1 MRCKIL
7 TDSCLTMEDNYSLL
21 IRKIDEF
28 IRKYYKNQLFR
39 GSLYSLAALALF
51 FIFINLLEY
60 FSWFGSIT
68 RTVLF
73 YAYLAA
79 ASGILVKFVVI
90 PLLKIKN
97 IGKIISHEQA
107 AEVIGRHFSDVKDV
121 LLNTLQL
128 KQLSASDYHSRELI
142 DASINQK
149 INKLKPVPFT
159 AAVDLKQNRKYL
171 KYALPPALLIL
182 FALVVAP
189 SLVTDPAKRIIHHNT
204 TFEKPA
210 PFTIEILND
219 TLTAMQ
225 QEDFTL
231 NVKLTGDEIPDELLL
246 RTGDG
251 AYRMEKENTVRF
263 HYTFRNIQTKMPFHF
278 EAGDF
283 ISRQYVL
290 NVLPKPIIL
299 SFGIDAVYPAYTG
312 HKNESFTNTG
322 DITVP
327 AGTKLTW
334 RFYLRDAGSVRFN
347 LQQKSHQ
354 LVPQHSNQVTWSA
367 QVFGSSKYSV
377 QVSNKYFESPD
388 SLMFAINVIPDL
400 YPDISVE
407 EFHDSVYDNR
417 LYYKGN
423 IKDDYGFSRLAFCY
437 TVKKGDRESEQEQPV
452 IREMEFENGS
462 LQQPFFYFLDVS
474 TLMLVS
480 GDIVEY
486 YFEVS
491 DNDMLNHYKSTRSQ
505 KNIFKVPT
513 LEELEKRAEQRN
525 SDIKDRMEDAILQ
538 SQKLQKQI
546 ENMNKKLIEKEEIG
560 WQEKQQLQQMIDKQE
575 QLQQEIK
582 DIQKENK
589 EKSLQEQQYNETDPA
604 ILEKQQKLEEMFN
617 QILPDEVKLM
627 FEELKKLLEQV
638 DKEKVQDMLEK
649 MKMSNEDIEK
659 QLDRDLEMFRQLEF
673 EQKLQEAIDKLNKLA
688 EDQKNIS
695 KETENTPK
703 EKLEQIEKKQ
713 DELNDQFDKLRKD
726 LDDLKKKNEELA
738 DPNKLENTD
747 PLEQSIEQEMD
758 DSKQQL
764 ENRNAKNASE
774 SQKSASGK
782 MKELGNKLQNMQ
794 QEMEQENNAEDIETL
809 RQILEN
815 LVDIS
820 FGQEELMNRLNTIG
834 VNNPKYIQ
842 AIQDQK
848 NLKDDL
854 QMVEDSLIQLSKR
867 QAAIQPFVM
876 REISAIN
883 NNMGETIEALNNR
896 TVPTAKSKQQY
907 IMTSVNDL
915 ALMLAESMKEMES
928 NMPMSGS
935 GKSKSQCNNPKSGG
949 GKSGKM
955 KSLRQLQE
963 QLNKQLGEMK
973 NSMEKTGNKPGQQG
987 NRKLSEQL
995 ARMAA
1000 QQEALRKQLQEA
1012 GEEMQ
1017 KQGSG
1022 VDKNIKQ
1029 MMQQMEQT
1037 ETDLVN
1043 KRITRETMLRQQDI
1057 VTRLLESEKAEQQ
1070 REQDQKRESNEG
1082 IDKQNINPAAF
1093 FEYNKIKQRESEMI
1107 RTVPPSLK
1115 PFYKKKANEYF
1126 LTFE

>member
-1 MRCKIL
+1 
-7 TDSCLTMEDNYSLL
+7 
-21 IRKIDEF
+21 
-28 IRKYYKNQLFR
+28 
-39 GSLYSLAALALF
+39 
-51 FIFINLLEY
+51 
-60 FSWFGSIT
+60 
-68 RTVLF
+68 
-73 YAYLAA
+73 
-79 ASGILVKFVVI
+79 
-90 PLLKIKN
+90 
-97 IGKIISHEQA
+97 
-107 AEVIGRHFSDVKDV
+107 
-121 LLNTLQL
+121 
-128 KQLSASDYHSRELI
+128 
-142 DASINQK
+142 
-149 INKLKPVPFT
+149 
-159 AAVDLKQNRKYL
+159 
-171 KYALPPALLIL
+171 
-182 FALVVAP
+182 
-189 SLVTDPAKRIIHHNT
+189 
-204 TFEKPA
+204 
-210 PFTIEILND
+210 
-219 TLTAMQ
+219 
-225 QEDFTL
+225 
-231 NVKLTGDEIPDELLL
+231 
-246 RTGDG
+246 
-251 AYRMEKENTVRF
+251 
-263 HYTFRNIQTKMPFHF
+263 
-278 EAGDF
+278 
-283 ISRQYVL
+283 
-290 NVLPKPIIL
+290 
-299 SFGIDAVYPAYTG
+299 
-312 HKNESFTNTG
+312 
-322 DITVP
+322 
-327 AGTKLTW
+327 
-334 RFYLRDAGSVRFN
+334 
-347 LQQKSHQ
+347 
-354 LVPQHSNQVTWSA
+354 
-367 QVFGSSKYSV
+367 
-377 QVSNKYFESPD
+377 
-388 SLMFAINVIPDL
+388 
-400 YPDISVE
+400 
-407 EFHDSVYDNR
+407 
-417 LYYKGN
+417 
-423 IKDDYGFSRLAFCY
+423 
-437 TVKKGDRESEQEQPV
+437 
-452 IREMEFENGS
+452 
-462 LQQPFFYFLDVS
+462 
-474 TLMLVS
+474 
-480 GDIVEY
+480 
-486 YFEVS
+486 
-491 DNDMLNHYKSTRSQ
+491 
-505 KNIFKVPT
+505 
-513 LEELEKRAEQRN
+513 
-525 SDIKDRMEDAILQ
+525 
-538 SQKLQKQI
+538 
-546 ENMNKKLIEKEEIG
+546 
-560 WQEKQQLQQMIDKQE
+560 
-575 QLQQEIK
+575 
-582 DIQKENK
+582 
-589 EKSLQEQQYNETDPA
+589 
-604 ILEKQQKLEEMFN
+604 
-617 QILPDEVKLM
+617 LM

>member
-1 MRCKIL
+1 M
-7 TDSCLTMEDNYSLL
+7 
-21 IRKIDEF
+21 
-28 IRKYYKNQLFR
+28 NQLIAI
-39 GSLYSLAALALF
+39 SA
-51 FIFINLLEY
+51 
-60 FSWFGSIT
+60 
-68 RTVLF
+68 
-73 YAYLAA
+73 
-79 ASGILVKFVVI
+79 
-90 PLLKIKN
+90 
-97 IGKIISHEQA
+97 IG
-107 AEVIGRHFSDVKDV
+107 
-121 LLNTLQL
+121 
-128 KQLSASDYHSRELI
+128 
-142 DASINQK
+142 
-149 INKLKPVPFT
+149 
-159 AAVDLKQNRKYL
+159 
-171 KYALPPALLIL
+171 
-182 FALVVAP
+182 
-189 SLVTDPAKRIIHHNT
+189 
-204 TFEKPA
+204 
-210 PFTIEILND
+210 ND
-219 TLTAMQ
+219 
-225 QEDFTL
+225 
-231 NVKLTGDEIPDELLL
+231 
-246 RTGDG
+246 RTG
-251 AYRMEKENTVRF
+251 
-263 HYTFRNIQTKMPFHF
+263 
-278 EAGDF
+278 
-283 ISRQYVL
+283 L
-290 NVLPKPIIL
+290 
-299 SFGIDAVYPAYTG
+299 
-312 HKNESFTNTG
+312 
-322 DITVP
+322 
-327 AGTKLTW
+327 
-334 RFYLRDAGSVRFN
+334 
-347 LQQKSHQ
+347 
-354 LVPQHSNQVTWSA
+354 
-367 QVFGSSKYSV
+367 
-377 QVSNKYFESPD
+377 
-388 SLMFAINVIPDL
+388 
-400 YPDISVE
+400 
-407 EFHDSVYDNR
+407 VYDLTR
-417 LYYKGN
+417 VIVECGGN
-423 IKDDYGFSRLAFCY
+423 ILESRMTAL
-437 TVKKGDRESEQEQPV
+437 GN
-452 IREMEFENGS
+452 EFA
-462 LQQPFFYFLDVS
+462 